1 MSKNDV
7 IRLTGIIFCLFAVQG
22 FIRAVVS
29 MFLGK
34 SLDFSFGS
42 IPGSIALPLYILL
55 LVSGIIL
62 VSKTK
67 PFDNEKK

>member
-7 IRLTGIIFCLFAVQG
+7 IRVTGVIFCIFAAQG

-42 IPGSIALPLYILL
+42 IPGSIALPIYILL
-55 LVSGIIL
+55 LVSGFIIIA
-62 VSKTK
+62 KTK
-67 PFDNEKK
+67 PFENEKK